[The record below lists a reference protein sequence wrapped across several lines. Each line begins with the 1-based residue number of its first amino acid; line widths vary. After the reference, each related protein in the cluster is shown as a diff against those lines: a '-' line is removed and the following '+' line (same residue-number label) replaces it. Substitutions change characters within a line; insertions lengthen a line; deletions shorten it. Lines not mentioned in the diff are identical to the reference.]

1 MIPSSGNS
9 PYSGYNAY
17 QDQDHDSAMQSE
29 KDRAK
34 MDQLI
39 AAKDMNDAKKDSYDK
54 ATIQA
59 RN

>member
-1 MIPSSGNS
+1 MIPSSSNS
-9 PYSGYNAY
+9 PYSRYNAY
-17 QDQDHDSAMQSE
+17 QNADTQMEGE
-29 KDRAK
+29 KQRAK
-34 MDQLI
+34 EDQLI

>member
-17 QDQDHDSAMQSE
+17 QGHDSAMQSE